1 VPARALVFE
10 RLVLDGR
17 VEAEERLEVL
27 GLAEELGRVE
37 AEERLEVLGLAEELG
52 RVEAEE
58 RLEVLGLAE
67 ELERVEVEERL
78 DWDDRLVEPDRA
90 WLDRLTLL
98 FLLGLRLPER

>member
-1 VPARALVFE
+1 MLLGPPGRVPARALVFE
-10 RLVLDGR
+10 RLVLD
-17 VEAEERLEVL
+17 
-27 GLAEELGRVE
+27 
-37 AEERLEVLGLAEELG
+37 G

>member
-10 RLVLDGR
+10 RLVLD
-17 VEAEERLEVL
+17 
-27 GLAEELGRVE
+27 GRVE